1 MTLLTLGAWCLI
13 LGGVIFLL
21 WRTGLLAVIRGFL
34 LLVVPTAV
42 PARTRTE
49 AELAAEAFD
58 SEDPAKPETIVP
70 APIREATAARRATD
84 PAFDRAF
91 RRRKVQLK
99 KGVSA

>member
-34 LLVVPTAV
+34 LLVVPTAI
-42 PARTRTE
+42 PAKVRSE
-49 AELAAEAFD
+49 AELAAEAFEN
-58 SEDPAKPETIVP
+58 EDPANPETIVP
-70 APIREATAARRATD
+70 PGVQQATAVRRATD